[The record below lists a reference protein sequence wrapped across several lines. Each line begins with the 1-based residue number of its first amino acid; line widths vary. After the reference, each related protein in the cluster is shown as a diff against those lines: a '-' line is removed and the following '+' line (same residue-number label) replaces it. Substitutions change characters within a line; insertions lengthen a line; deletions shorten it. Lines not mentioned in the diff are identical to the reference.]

1 MNLKLLIDWTIP
13 EGLAEIYA
21 ESNSCVFVGKKDRV
35 IDLAA
40 ALVILQ
46 NCASTKEYDG
56 FERLGIM
63 KIYHGGVVV
72 GFSMPRKIEAKEK
85 IKFKL
90 KEDDTYHRIGP
101 VYITKAHRGKGI
113 MSKTIQE
120 FQNIV
125 GEMIWTCN
133 ELNDVSAKAALSG
146 GLKYSHHIYV
156 TENRQYLFNPFPNQV
171 RVDLVYKSNN
181 ICHSEINHA
190 Q

>member
-1 MNLKLLIDWTIP
+1 MSLVLLIYWSIP
-13 EGLAEIYA
+13 NGLAEIYA
-21 ESNSCVFVGKKDRV
+21 ESNSCVFVGKKDKV
-35 IDLAA
+35 IDRTE

-46 NCASTKEYDG
+46 SCAATKEYDG

-63 KIYHGGVVV
+63 KIFHENVLV
-72 GFSMPRKIEAKEK
+72 GFSMPRKIEAKEEL
-85 IKFKL
+85 KFKL

-101 VYITKAHRGKGI
+101 VYITKAHRGKGV
-113 MSKTIQE
+113 MSETIRE

-125 GEMIWTCN
+125 GKMIWTCN

-171 RVDLVYKSNN
+171 RVDLVYKS
-181 ICHSEINHA
+181 EVK
-190 Q
+190 